1 MRVIRGEA
9 GGRKLK
15 SPRGVPIRPMME
27 RVRGALF
34 DSLEA
39 QGELGE
45 RVLDLYAGTG
55 AVGIEAL
62 SRGANAAD
70 FVESHPLCC
79 RTIRENLRTTGL
91 EDRGRVFR
99 RRVEQVLGRP
109 QLLALP
115 SGETPSYDLV
125 SITPPYANTD
135 IVEVTRLLAGSGLLR
150 AGSVVVVEHPR
161 RFEMPERIDRLSR
174 FWYRRYGSTA
184 VSFYRRTEN
193 EETQTT

>member
-1 MRVIRGEA
+1 MRVIRGTA

-15 SPRGVPIRPMME
+15 SPRGVQIRPMME

-34 DSLEA
+34 DMLEA
-39 QGELGE
+39 QGNLGD

-62 SRGANAAD
+62 SRGAEAAD

-91 EDRGRVFR
+91 EDRGRIFR
-99 RRVEQVLGRP
+99 RRVEQVLTRP
-109 QLLALP
+109 HLLALP
-115 SGETPSYDLV
+115 SGETPTYALV

-135 IVEVTRLLAGSGLLR
+135 IVEITRLLADSDLLR
-150 AGSVVVVEHPR
+150 PDSIAVVEHPR
-161 RFEMPERIDRLSR
+161 TFEMPERVSRLVR
-174 FWYRRYGSTA
+174 FRHRRYGATA
-184 VSFYRRTEN
+184 LSFYSVYFK
-193 EETQTT
+193 ETLTT

>member
-15 SPRGVPIRPMME
+15 SPRGVSIRPMME

-62 SRGANAAD
+62 SRGAGAAD

-115 SGETPSYDLV
+115 SGAMPSYDLV

-161 RFEMPERIDRLSR
+161 RFEMPEHIDGLSR
-174 FWYRRYGSTA
+174 FRHRRYGSTA
-184 VSFYRRTEN
+184 VSFYRRGEN